1 MIFEALLVSDCHK
14 RNFKEVFFNNF
25 SFFDWPFRICLYPFV
40 EKFTSFIA
48 LVIIF
53 TKKDFLNAGKL
64 ICFLFPFCL
73 TWYCWG
79 LGSEKE
85 LCIRNADLWS
95 WEWNVGHCAHS
106 CRLLDGNKPFSKKTW
121 KEMTII
127 FIYVLSKV

>member
-1 MIFEALLVSDCHK
+1 MFQTWFPKSTSILFQRS
-14 RNFKEVFFNNF
+14 FFNNF
-25 SFFDWPFRICLYPFV
+25 SFFDWPFRICLCLFV
-40 EKFTSFIA
+40 NIFTSLIEM
-48 LVIIF
+48 LLIF

-73 TWYCWG
+73 TWCFWW
-79 LGSEKE
+79 LESEKE
-85 LCIRNADLWS
+85 QCIRNVWS

-106 CRLLDGNKPFSKKTW
+106 CRPLDGNKPCSKKTW